1 MQTAS
6 ESHGQVFCHYC
17 VLQQQQYSTTI
28 STCRHMEITH
38 EIVVEAVLNKA
49 KKGVVSGVICA
60 NNVLCASFLALVVAM
75 KRSTVNL
82 RLFRDYMDIM
92 AHTGYLKRHQRDT
105 KPAANKVVHTLLSA
119 AGLAHGNTM

>member
-1 MQTAS
+1 
-6 ESHGQVFCHYC
+6 
-17 VLQQQQYSTTI
+17 
-28 STCRHMEITH
+28 MEITH

-75 KRSTVNL
+75 KRRCTVNL

-92 AHTGYLKRHQRDT
+92 AHTGHLKRHQRDT
-105 KPAANKVVHTLLSA
+105 KPAAANKVVHTLLSA